1 MDNSLPRVL
10 AGRLAASGL
19 RVAPSSFAWLGV
31 GPTCAPRERGA
42 FLPAVGGGGGPPCAR
57 GDRGVFLRGVGG
69 GGEPRTERAEVHDP
83 PRRRQEDQL
92 GAPEGCAT
100 GQITRRGGRKI
111 KCDAHCLV
119 GVPLCVA
126 RYRPPA
132 TRKTAPVV

>member
-19 RVAPSSFAWLGV
+19 RGAPSSFAWLGV

-42 FLPAVGGGGGPPCAR
+42 FLPAGGGA
-57 GDRGVFLRGVGG
+57 

-111 KCDAHCLV
+111 QCDAHCLV

>member
-10 AGRLAASGL
+10 AGRPAASGL
-19 RVAPSSFAWLGV
+19 RGAPSSFAWLG
-31 GPTCAPRERGA
+31 
-42 FLPAVGGGGGPPCAR
+42 
-57 GDRGVFLRGVGG
+57 GG

-111 KCDAHCLV
+111 QCDAHCLV

>member
-19 RVAPSSFAWLGV
+19 RVAPSSFAWLG
-31 GPTCAPRERGA
+31 GA
-42 FLPAVGGGGGPPCAR
+42 RPGRPGTGG
-57 GDRGVFLRGVGG
+57 FSLRGGGG

-111 KCDAHCLV
+111 QCDAHCLV